1 VIKTYKERLER
12 KDKMIGEMQKQQDE
26 GEKVSKRMRML
37 SDQVQKLKQNEENLL
52 LDLEQEKD

>member
-1 VIKTYKERLER
+1 
-12 KDKMIGEMQKQQDE
+12 MIGEMQKQQDE